1 MDVHTREQRSRNMR
15 AIKGKNTQP
24 EIAVRKLVHR
34 LGYRFSLHRKDL
46 PGKPDLVFRSRRR
59 VIFVHGCYW
68 HMHRCPL
75 GSVIEKTRTEFWQTK
90 RKGNVARD
98 RLRMRTLDRDGW
110 KVLVVWACEL
120 KHPALL
126 ERRLEAF
133 LGD

>member
-15 AIKGKNTQP
+15 AIKGKNTKP

-46 PGKPDLVFRSRRR
+46 PGRPDLVFRSRRK

-68 HMHRCPL
+68 HMHCCPL
-75 GSVIEKTRTEFWQTK
+75 GRVIEKTRTEFWQTK

-98 RLRMRTLDRDGW
+98 RRRTKALKRDSW

-120 KHPALL
+120 KNPPLL
-126 ERRLEAF
+126 ARHLTAF
-133 LGD
+133 LRD